1 MAEETGGQVQPQAPE
16 GQVPDGGNVEV
27 FDAAY
32 VKQLRDEAASWRRK
46 VKDLEGKVTGL
57 ETEKLTEA
65 ERLKAEAVA
74 AKAQA
79 QEAQAALR
87 RARAEAVI
95 SKAAAKH
102 QVDADLLSKLV
113 TVEFG
118 DDGQPAEID
127 AAVTALLKGHP
138 YLQAGAV
145 SLNPTNPQ
153 RKGALTLADVR
164 RMTPE
169 QINADWDAVQVA
181 LKAGR

>member
-46 VKDLEGKVTGL
+46 VKDLEGKVTGF
-57 ETEKLTEA
+57 EAEKLTEA
-65 ERLKAEAVA
+65 EKLKAEAQT

-87 RARAEAVI
+87 KARAEAMI
-95 SKAAAKH
+95 GKAAAKH
-102 QVDADLLSKLV
+102 QVDPELLSKLV
-113 TVEFG
+113 AVEFG

-127 AAVTALLKGHP
+127 GAVSALLKSHP
-138 YLQAGAV
+138 YLQARGV
-145 SLNPTNPQ
+145 SLNTNPQ
-153 RKGALTLADVR
+153 RKSALTLDDVR

-169 QINADWDAVQVA
+169 QINAQWDEVQVA